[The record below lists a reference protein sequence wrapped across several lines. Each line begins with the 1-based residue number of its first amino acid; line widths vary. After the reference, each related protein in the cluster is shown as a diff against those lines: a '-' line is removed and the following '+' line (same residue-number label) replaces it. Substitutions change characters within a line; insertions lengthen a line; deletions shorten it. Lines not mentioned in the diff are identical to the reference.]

1 MGKVVLVIVVL
12 AAVWCGWWVAAS
24 SGLQRGIAKLI
35 ETRRAAGWQADVG
48 EMKKQGFPTRL
59 QTRLTDVTLTPPA
72 QNAGRGIASA
82 VAAKRVDIS
91 TPAYWPGY
99 VTVASPYIELGLS
112 GPNLRAMLSAEDVT
126 TDLRLRPSVSGQLDR
141 LTLDGGAWV
150 LDLPVTGP
158 VEGRGLNVSAVQQTV
173 GQPIYDLALDAQNV
187 TPSAALRGLFG
198 LPDDW
203 AEAFDTVTA
212 KATITFDRLWDRK
225 ALGRTRPQPRVIDLR
240 HAELAWGD
248 IALTLRGTIAVAEDG
263 LATGTLSV
271 AAQDWPTMLTMA
283 ESAGYI
289 PPNFRPQA
297 EQMLKGLAQMSGNT
311 DALDL
316 DITVKDGKMSMGFI
330 PLGRA
335 PKIILR

>member
-1 MGKVVLVIVVL
+1 MCI
-12 AAVWCGWWVAAS
+12 
-24 SGLQRGIAKLI
+24 R
-35 ETRRAAGWQADVG
+35 
-48 EMKKQGFPTRL
+48 
-59 QTRLTDVTLTPPA
+59 
-72 QNAGRGIASA
+72 
-82 VAAKRVDIS
+82 
-91 TPAYWPGY
+91 
-99 VTVASPYIELGLS
+99 
-112 GPNLRAMLSAEDVT
+112 
-126 TDLRLRPSVSGQLDR
+126 
-141 LTLDGGAWV
+141 
-150 LDLPVTGP
+150 
-158 VEGRGLNVSAVQQTV
+158 
-173 GQPIYDLALDAQNV
+173 
-187 TPSAALRGLFG
+187 
-198 LPDDW
+198 
-203 AEAFDTVTA
+203 
-212 KATITFDRLWDRK
+212 DRLWDRK

-240 HAELAWGD
+240 HAELVWGD
-248 IALTLRGTIAVAEDG
+248 IALSLSGTIAVAEDG

>member
-1 MGKVVLVIVVL
+1 MGKLVLIIVVL
-12 AAVWCGWWVAAS
+12 AAVWCGWWFAAS

-48 EMKKQGFPTRL
+48 EMKKQGFPVRL
-59 QTRLTDVTLTPPA
+59 QTRLTDVSLTPPA
-72 QNAGRGIASA
+72 ASAQQGVASA
-82 VAAKRVDIS
+82 VAAKRIDIS

-99 VTVASPYIELGLS
+99 MTVSTPYVELGLS
-112 GPNLRAMLSAEDVT
+112 GPNLRAVLTAEDVT

-150 LDLPVTGP
+150 LDLPATGP
-158 VEGRGLNVSAVQQTV
+158 VEGRSLNVSAVQQTV

-187 TPSAALRGLFG
+187 TPSTALRSMFG

-203 AEAFDTVTA
+203 TDAFETVTA
-212 KATITFDRLWDRK
+212 KATITFDRLWDRS

-248 IALTLRGTIAVAEDG
+248 VALTLQGTMAVAEDG

-271 AAQDWPTMLTMA
+271 KAQDWPMMLTMA
-283 ESAGYI
+283 ENAGFI
-289 PPNFRPQA
+289 PPSFRPQA

-311 DALDL
+311 NGLDL
-316 DITVKDGKMSMGFI
+316 DISVKDGKMSMGFI

>member
-59 QTRLTDVTLTPPA
+59 QTRLTDVSLTPPA
-72 QNAGRGIASA
+72 QSAGRGIASA
-82 VAAKRVDIS
+82 VAAKRIDIS

-158 VEGRGLNVSAVQQTV
+158 VEGHGLNVSAVQQTV

-248 IALTLRGTIAVAEDG
+248 IALSLNGTIAVAEDG

-271 AAQDWPTMLTMA
+271 AAQDWPTMLIMA

-316 DITVKDGKMSMGFI
+316 DITVKDGKMSVGFI